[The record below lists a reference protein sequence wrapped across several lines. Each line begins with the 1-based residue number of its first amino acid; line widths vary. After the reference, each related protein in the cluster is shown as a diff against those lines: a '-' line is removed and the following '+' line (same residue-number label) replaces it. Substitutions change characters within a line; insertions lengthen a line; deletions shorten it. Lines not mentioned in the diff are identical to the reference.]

1 MKAFNKT
8 IKKKEKQSFLFPE
21 GKPSA
26 EPNKRKKE
34 GKTFKADLCRRSR
47 SVHTSLQRAKRNKNQ
62 SLKITT
68 CFVISFFTLSRY
80 YKFGGTLFEFSRLLQ
95 QNVRIERFLFT
106 RGHVRLPVIK
116 VGNVCAD
123 LFKRFR
129 SRMPPHLSQ
138 QGALLAA
145 WKLSLDYRKRWS
157 CRFIILFKNK
167 KRKTFRSTFT
177 DIEQFYNDL

>member
-1 MKAFNKT
+1 MPTFVGDLDLYIQVYSERKGIKT
-8 IKKKEKQSFLFPE
+8 NLLKKLLVLSFLF
-21 GKPSA
+21 
-26 EPNKRKKE
+26 R
-34 GKTFKADLCRRSR
+34 
-47 SVHTSLQRAKRNKNQ
+47 
-62 SLKITT
+62 
-68 CFVISFFTLSRY
+68 TLSRY

-138 QGALLAA
+138 QGALFAA
-145 WKLSLDYRKRWS
+145 WKLSLDYRKR
-157 CRFIILFKNK
+157 
-167 KRKTFRSTFT
+167 
-177 DIEQFYNDL
+177 

>member
-1 MKAFNKT
+1 MSSSFAGTIPRDCEVRKERFTGKRQVKTFNETIQKKA
-8 IKKKEKQSFLFPE
+8 KQFLFISRG
-21 GKPSA
+21 GKDLLQSQIS
-26 EPNKRKKE
+26 ERKKRK
-34 GKTFKADLCRRSR
+34 TFHADLCRRSR
-47 SVHTSLQRAKRNKNQ
+47 SVHTGLQRAKRNKNQ
-62 SLKITT
+62 SLKITP
-68 CFVISFFTLSRY
+68 CFVISFLYFEHVLQVRRNP
-80 YKFGGTLFEFSRLLQ
+80 FEFSRFLQ

-145 WKLSLDYRKRWS
+145 WKLSLDYRKR
-157 CRFIILFKNK
+157 
-167 KRKTFRSTFT
+167 
-177 DIEQFYNDL
+177 